1 MTLPRPWA
9 FGEEHVGVR
18 PGDAP
23 SRGALSLTPS
33 LPHLVFSLIKSR
45 CPQPG
50 DHGRCGMPGLH
61 AGPHGGSG
69 AEPVCHWRILTWQ
82 TSGSTVVTSPS
93 PRCCLAIGWRTQW
106 YFIEIPYILKD
117 TNSNVKQTTTTK
129 NPYILLKNC
138 NKKIKTSRTYRWTQ
152 NNNKHRVLHVL
163 LLLLNYINMK
173 SATSGSTA
181 ILPLDGGRYKVMRP
195 NLTPLR
201 QGLFCSLL
209 FDNYSI
215 HTVLCITTTLF

>member
-1 MTLPRPWA
+1 MTVQITFFFFFLKIQNESLWW
-9 FGEEHVGVR
+9 EHSSRSSESVR
-18 PGDAP
+18 C
-23 SRGALSLTPS
+23 
-33 LPHLVFSLIKSR
+33 V
-45 CPQPG
+45 
-50 DHGRCGMPGLH
+50 
-61 AGPHGGSG
+61 
-69 AEPVCHWRILTWQ
+69 
-82 TSGSTVVTSPS
+82 
-93 PRCCLAIGWRTQW
+93 
-106 YFIEIPYILKD
+106 PYILKD

-181 ILPLDGGRYKVMRP
+181 ILPLDGGRYKVIRP